1 METLGEDVEVKE
13 RTGLVF
19 QGCSKQKVSG
29 DGGWLMRSG
38 KAAYGIGYGLT
49 FVR

>member
-1 METLGEDVEVKE
+1 MLRLRE

-29 DGGWLMRSG
+29 DGGWVIESG
-38 KAAYGIGYGLT
+38 KAAYGIGYGLD
-49 FVR
+49 FGG